1 MQRMAIVRRRLLF
14 ALCAICA
21 PLAAAAL
28 AQEGRSP
35 ELQAFIDRYRCEIVV
50 RLEQIRAQPG
60 PKDRFIVL
68 SLRRMPDRYVQCLFN
83 SSGEKMLCEAA
94 SGYYAQRPGEPRRFA
109 VSPEGLSALQR
120 RGFSMDDRKGN
131 FQREIETKGP
141 ADLGAVAELM
151 LIAFHEGYGARVRS
165 KIDFI
170 APLGPGGK
178 EVGTRCVPTG

>member
-1 MQRMAIVRRRLLF
+1 MAIVRRRLLW
-14 ALCAICA
+14 ALGAICT
-21 PLAAAAL
+21 PLVVVAL
-28 AQEGRSP
+28 AREGRSP

-68 SLRRMPDRYVQCLFN
+68 SLERMPERYVQCLFH

-109 VSPEGLSALQR
+109 VSPAGLSALQR
-120 RGFSMDDRKGN
+120 LGFSMDDSKGN
-131 FQREIETKGP
+131 FQREVDTKGP
-141 ADLGAVAELM
+141 ADLGAVAEL
-151 LIAFHEGYGARVRS
+151 LLVAFHEGYGARVRS
-165 KIDFI
+165 EIEFK